1 MDVKKKMEYLK
12 VLQKIN
18 KTSDNAIFK
27 ARHILTKRVVALK
40 EIKQSSMDEGIPAS
54 AIR

>member
-1 MDVKKKMEYLK
+1 MDVERKMEFLK

-18 KTSDNAIFK
+18 KTSENASFK
-27 ARHILTKRVVALK
+27 ARHILTKKIFALK
-40 EIKQSSMDEGIPAS
+40 EIRQTTMDEGIPAS